1 MYKTLKNGAIYA
13 RTLKRHT
20 GTMRMI
26 SLILILLLNSFL
38 AVSGYSQTTKT
49 IDGKVTDTSGASLP
63 GVSVKIN
70 GTSIGTSTDLDGYFT
85 LAIPVNTKT
94 ITFSYIGLESQE
106 VAIGNNKTINVT
118 LSEKTVNVDEVVVVG
133 YGTQK
138 KSDITGSVAVVNVND
153 MKKQSNSNIGTLLQ
167 GLVAGVNVTTDGQPG
182 ADPTIRIRGFST
194 FGDSSPLYVID
205 GVPVGTSARDFSPN
219 DIESMQVLK
228 DASASA
234 IYGSRAANGVIIITT
249 KKGQQNS
256 PLHVDYSGYFGV
268 DNVSKTIPVLGSA
281 DYQAINNRSRIN
293 DNLPVWSANDPTS
306 ADYINNVNT
315 NWQKSALKTGIRQ
328 DHNINFSGGGQNNT
342 YNISLDYYDSKG
354 TMVGVGPDY
363 QRYTARAT
371 NTFETSIFKFSTT
384 LGYVHSD
391 QDGLNSTNQSSFFG
405 SNPPIINTLLASIP
419 TQKVYDSSTSTGY
432 GSYNIDTQGEMY
444 SLNIVAMNNI
454 LKQNTAVDRMTA
466 NGFAEADLGRLFGFK
481 KNQTLKYKLNLS
493 WDKTLVKDF
502 NWVPAFD
509 LTAFYTNTVAKLD
522 EGYRNYKTALVENTL
537 NYTGEFGKHKLDVLL
552 GQTYQSDSYNTLTG
566 HAEGFTTPY
575 YMEIANGQTT
585 TSSSYD
591 SYHYLASYLG
601 RVNYDYD
608 NRYLLT
614 GTVRRDGSSRFGPSY
629 KFGLFPSVGFG
640 WKINHEKFF
649 TVDENTISELK
660 LRGSWG
666 ELGNENIGDYQYLQS
681 VNRNYVY
688 NFSNQV
694 IYGGSESSVVDTK
707 IKWENKRMA
716 NLALDASFLNHAFD
730 FTAEYYDSRSSDLL
744 VGVPIPLSVG
754 SLNTTPTVNAGVVE
768 NSGFEFTATY
778 HNHKNPFKFD
788 ITANASTLANK
799 VISLGNNGQPVYGAA
814 SITKEGG
821 EVGRQFG
828 YVYDGIIQSQSEI
841 DALNAAAVAKNGA
854 GAVYQS
860 AATAPGDIK
869 FKDLNGDGKITAED
883 RTDLGSSIPHFTYGF
898 TFNATYKNFDF
909 SLIASGVTKFLVT
922 DAIYRELMHTS
933 GGLNWDTDILNSW
946 TPTHTNTNIPRVEYT
961 DPNDNG
967 RDSNRPGWLQNAAY
981 LKISDISVG
990 YTLPK
995 KIFQQA
1001 FSSVRFYATC
1011 QNVYTF
1017 TGYKGFNPDFNT
1029 GYVWGPGYNGGSYPT
1044 PRTVMLGIK
1053 LSLK

>member
-1 MYKTLKNGAIYA
+1 MRIHKKTKSMYKTLKNGAIYA
-13 RTLKRHT
+13 RTLKKHT
-20 GTMRMI
+20 RTTRLI

-38 AVSGYSQTTKT
+38 AVSGYSQTIKT
-49 IDGKVTDTSGASLP
+49 IKGNVTDISGSSLP
-63 GVSVKIN
+63 GVSIRVT
-70 GTSIGTSTDLDGYFT
+70 GTTIGTSTDSEGNFT
-85 LAIPVNTKT
+85 LGIPENSKT
-94 ITFSYIGLESQE
+94 LTFSFIGLESKE
-106 VAIGNNKTINVT
+106 VVIGSNKTINVI
-118 LSEKTVNVDEVVVVG
+118 LSEKSFNVDEVVVVG

-138 KSDITGSVAVVNVND
+138 KSDITGSVAVVGVTD

-228 DASASA
+228 DASACA

-249 KKGQQNS
+249 KKGKEAT
-256 PLHVDYSGYFGV
+256 PLQVDYSGYFGV
-268 DNVSKTIPVLGSA
+268 DNVAKTIPVLGSA
-281 DYQAINNRSRIN
+281 DYQAMNNRSRLN
-293 DNLPVWSANDPTS
+293 DGSPVWSANDPTS
-306 ADYINNVNT
+306 PDYISNVNT

-328 DHNINFSGGGQNNT
+328 DHNINFSGGGQHNT

-354 TMVGVGPDY
+354 TLVGVGPDY
-363 QRYTARAT
+363 QRYTVRAS
-371 NTFETSIFKFSTT
+371 NTFETGIFKFGTNV
-384 LGYVHSD
+384 GYTHSD
-391 QDGLNSTNQSSFFG
+391 QNGLNSTNQSSFSG
-405 SNPPIINTLLASIP
+405 GEPPIINTLLASIP

-432 GSYNIDTQGEMY
+432 GSYNVNTQGEMY

-466 NGFAEADLGRLFGFK
+466 NGYTEADLGKLFGFK
-481 KNQTLKYKLNLS
+481 KNQTLKYKLNVS
-493 WDKTLVKDF
+493 WDKTLAQDF
-502 NWVPAFD
+502 NWVPAFS
-509 LTAFYTNTVAKLD
+509 LTDFYTNNVAKLD
-522 EGYRNYKTALVENTL
+522 DGYRNYKTALVENTL
-537 NYTGEFGKHKLDVLL
+537 NYTGEFGKHKIDVLI

-591 SYHYLASYLG
+591 SYHYLSSYLG

-614 GTVRRDGSSRFGPSY
+614 GTLRRDGSSRFAPSNR
-629 KFGLFPSVGFG
+629 FGYFPSVGFG
-640 WKINHEKFF
+640 WKINHENFF
-649 TVDENTISELK
+649 SVDENTISELK

-688 NFSNQV
+688 NFNNTV
-694 IYGGSESSVVDTK
+694 VYGGSESSVVDNN
-707 IKWENKRMA
+707 IKWETKRIA
-716 NLALDASFLNHAFD
+716 NIGLDASFFNHAFD
-730 FTAEYYDSRSSDLL
+730 FTAEYYNSRSSDLL
-744 VGVPIPLSVG
+744 VGVTIPYSVG
-754 SLNTTPTVNAGVVE
+754 SINNNPTVNAGVVE

-778 HNHKNPFKFD
+778 HNHKSPFKFD
-788 ITANASTLANK
+788 ISANASTLANK
-799 VISLGNNGQPVYGAA
+799 VINLGNNGQPIYGAG

-821 EVGRQFG
+821 EVGRLYG
-828 YVYDGIIQSQSEI
+828 YVYDGIFQ
-841 DALNAAAVAKNGA
+841 NAAQVASSPF
-854 GAVYQS
+854 QS

-869 FKDLNGDGKITAED
+869 FKDLNGDGVIDAKD
-883 RTDLGSSIPHFTYGF
+883 RTDLGSGIPHFNYGV
-898 TFNATYKNFDF
+898 TFNASYKDFDF
-909 SLIASGVTKFLVT
+909 SIMASGVTKFLVD

-961 DPNDNG
+961 DPNEND
-967 RDSNRPGWLQNAAY
+967 RDSNRPGWLQNGAY
-981 LKISDISVG
+981 LKISNISIG
-990 YTLPK
+990 YTLSK
-995 KIFQQA
+995 KFIQQA
-1001 FSSVRFYATC
+1001 FSSVRIYATC
-1011 QNVYTF
+1011 QNVYTI
-1017 TGYKGFNPDFNT
+1017 TGYKGYNPDYSTGSVWSPGFNS
-1029 GYVWGPGYNGGSYPT
+1029 GSYPT

>member
-1 MYKTLKNGAIYA
+1 MRIHKKTKSMYKTLKNGVIYA
-13 RTLKRHT
+13 RTLKKHT
-20 GTMRMI
+20 RTTRLI

-38 AVSGYSQTTKT
+38 AVSGYSQTIKT
-49 IDGKVTDTSGASLP
+49 IKGNVTDISGSSLP
-63 GVSVKIN
+63 GVSIRVT
-70 GTSIGTSTDLDGYFT
+70 GTTIGTSTDSEGNFT
-85 LAIPVNTKT
+85 LGIPENSKT
-94 ITFSYIGLESQE
+94 LTFSFIGLESKE
-106 VAIGNNKTINVT
+106 VVIGSNKTINVI
-118 LSEKTVNVDEVVVVG
+118 LSEKSFNVDEVVVVG

-138 KSDITGSVAVVNVND
+138 KSDITGSVAVVGVTD

-228 DASASA
+228 DASACA

-249 KKGQQNS
+249 KKGKEAT
-256 PLHVDYSGYFGV
+256 PLQVDYSGYFGV
-268 DNVSKTIPVLGSA
+268 DNVAKTIPVLGSA
-281 DYQAINNRSRIN
+281 DYQAMNNRSRLN
-293 DNLPVWSANDPTS
+293 DGSPVWSANDPTS
-306 ADYINNVNT
+306 PDYISNVNT

-328 DHNINFSGGGQNNT
+328 DHNINFSGGGQHNT

-354 TMVGVGPDY
+354 TLVGVGPDY
-363 QRYTARAT
+363 QRYTVRAS
-371 NTFETSIFKFSTT
+371 NTFETGIFKFGTNV
-384 LGYVHSD
+384 GYTHSD
-391 QDGLNSTNQSSFFG
+391 QNGLNSTNQSSFSG
-405 SNPPIINTLLASIP
+405 GEPPIINTLLASIP

-432 GSYNIDTQGEMY
+432 GSYNVNTQGEMY

-466 NGFAEADLGRLFGFK
+466 NGYTEADLGKLFGFK
-481 KNQTLKYKLNLS
+481 KNQTLKYKLNVS
-493 WDKTLVKDF
+493 WDKTLAQDF
-502 NWVPAFD
+502 NWVPAFS
-509 LTAFYTNTVAKLD
+509 LTDFYTNNVAKLD
-522 EGYRNYKTALVENTL
+522 DGYRNYKTALVENTL
-537 NYTGEFGKHKLDVLL
+537 NYTGEFGKHKIDVLI

-591 SYHYLASYLG
+591 SYHYLSSYLG

-614 GTVRRDGSSRFGPSY
+614 GTLRRDGSSRFAPSNR
-629 KFGLFPSVGFG
+629 FGYFPSVGFG
-640 WKINHEKFF
+640 WKINHENFF
-649 TVDENTISELK
+649 SVDENTISELK

-688 NFSNQV
+688 NFNNTV
-694 IYGGSESSVVDTK
+694 VYGGSESSVVDNN
-707 IKWENKRMA
+707 IKWETKRIA
-716 NLALDASFLNHAFD
+716 NIGLDASFFNHAFD
-730 FTAEYYDSRSSDLL
+730 FTAEYYNSRSSDLL
-744 VGVPIPLSVG
+744 VGVTIPYSVG
-754 SLNTTPTVNAGVVE
+754 SINNNPTVNAGVVE

-778 HNHKNPFKFD
+778 HNHKSPFKFD
-788 ITANASTLANK
+788 ISANASTLANK
-799 VISLGNNGQPVYGAA
+799 VINLGNNGQPIYGAG

-821 EVGRQFG
+821 EVGRLYG
-828 YVYDGIIQSQSEI
+828 YVYDGIFQ
-841 DALNAAAVAKNGA
+841 NAAQVASSPF
-854 GAVYQS
+854 QS

-869 FKDLNGDGKITAED
+869 FKDLNGDGVIDAKD
-883 RTDLGSSIPHFTYGF
+883 RTDLGSGIPHFNYGV
-898 TFNATYKNFDF
+898 TFNASYKDFDF
-909 SLIASGVTKFLVT
+909 SIMASGVTKFLVD

-961 DPNDNG
+961 DPNEND
-967 RDSNRPGWLQNAAY
+967 RDSNRPGWLQNGAY
-981 LKISDISVG
+981 LKISNISIG
-990 YTLPK
+990 YTLSK
-995 KIFQQA
+995 KFIQQA
-1001 FSSVRFYATC
+1001 FSSVRIYATC
-1011 QNVYTF
+1011 QNVYTI
-1017 TGYKGFNPDFNT
+1017 TGYKGYNPDYSTGSVWSPGFNS
-1029 GYVWGPGYNGGSYPT
+1029 GSYPT